1 VPSFNY
7 LIMPSDHTNGT
18 GAGSRDPLA
27 MCADNDLGVGQLV
40 QLISASK
47 IWPQSVIFVVED
59 DSQDGADH
67 VDAHRAPALVIG
79 PWVKH
84 GGSVVHTHYDQLS
97 VIRTIELI
105 LGMQPLSVFDAV
117 ATPMY
122 DVFATTPDN
131 TPYTAIMPTQD
142 IQAVNPATAANAALS
157 ASLPWHRMD
166 AVPQAISDRILWQR
180 VYGIHSEPPS
190 PGPNA
195 SRREHQRAVELMTA
209 LRAGKSA
216 EALFNKDDD

>member
-1 VPSFNY
+1 
-7 LIMPSDHTNGT
+7 MPSDHTNGT
-18 GAGSRDPLA
+18 GTGSRDPLA
-27 MCADNDLGVGQLV
+27 MCADNDLGMGQLV
-40 QLISASK
+40 QIISASK

-67 VDAHRAPALVIG
+67 IDAHRAPAFVIG

-84 GGSVVHTHYDQLS
+84 GGQVVHTHYDQLS

-122 DVFATTPDN
+122 DAFSTTADN

-142 IQAVNPATAANAALS
+142 IQAVNPASAANAALS
-157 ASLPWHRMD
+157 AKLPFDKLD

-180 VYGIHSEPPS
+180 VYGANSEPPP
-190 PGPNA
+190 PGPHA
-195 SRREHQRAVELMTA
+195 SRREHQRAVEMMAA
-209 LRAGKSA
+209 LRAGKDVRGMAS
-216 EALFNKDDD
+216 EDDD

>member
-1 VPSFNY
+1 
-7 LIMPSDHTNGT
+7 
-18 GAGSRDPLA
+18 
-27 MCADNDLGVGQLV
+27 
-40 QLISASK
+40 
-47 IWPQSVIFVVED
+47 VIFVVED

-84 GGSVVHTHYDQLS
+84 GGSVIHTHYDQLS

-122 DVFATTPDN
+122 DVFSTTADN

-142 IQAVNPATAANAALS
+142 IQAVNPSTAANAALS
-157 ASLPWHRMD
+157 ARLPWGRMD

-180 VYGIHSEPPS
+180 VYGIGSEPPP

-195 SRREHQRAVELMTA
+195 SRRERQRAIDVMTA
-209 LRAGKSA
+209 LRTGKNAGT
-216 EALFNKDDD
+216 LLDRGDD